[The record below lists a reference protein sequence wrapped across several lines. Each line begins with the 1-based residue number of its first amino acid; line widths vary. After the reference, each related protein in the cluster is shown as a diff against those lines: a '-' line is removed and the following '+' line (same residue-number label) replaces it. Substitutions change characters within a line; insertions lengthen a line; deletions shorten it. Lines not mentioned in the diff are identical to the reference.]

1 MVGWEEDA
9 GICGQDIIHVPWHV
23 EVAGAF
29 VVILQLRE
37 MPQYRVGGVPIN
49 GDCYFKVVLEDA
61 EGAIGVFLILIVD
74 GKVVD
79 NDD

>member
-29 VVILQLRE
+29 VVILPAIERDATVQ
-37 MPQYRVGGVPIN
+37 GGWCPN
-49 GDCYFKVVLEDA
+49 
-61 EGAIGVFLILIVD
+61 
-74 GKVVD
+74 
-79 NDD
+79 